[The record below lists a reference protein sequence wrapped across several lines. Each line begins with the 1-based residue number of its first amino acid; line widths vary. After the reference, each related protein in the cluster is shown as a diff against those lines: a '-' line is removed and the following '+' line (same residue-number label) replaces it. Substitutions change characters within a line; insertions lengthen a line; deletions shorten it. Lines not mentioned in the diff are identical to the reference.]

1 MATPAPT
8 AKKKNPSQT
17 PKGTRYG
24 GRTAGTP
31 NVMSMSVKE
40 NILAVFNRL
49 DGTAGM
55 ARWARENQTE
65 FYKLYAKLLP
75 IQVNATVAEVAVPAD
90 LSDFGD
96 AELATLAALHAKLT
110 QKEKSQTVNM
120 LQ

>member
-1 MATPAPT
+1 MPAPT
-8 AKKKNPSQT
+8 TAKTSGKKVIGS
-17 PKGTRYG
+17 PKTG
-24 GRTAGTP
+24 GRVAGTP
-31 NVMSMSVKE
+31 NVVTGTVKD

-55 ARWARENQTE
+55 ARWARNNQTE

-75 IQVNATVAEVAVPAD
+75 IQVNATVQEVKVPED

-110 QKEKSQTVNM
+110 QKEQSQTM
-120 LQ
+120 STLQ